1 MFLAIYLLVGLIL
14 LTVFSGFYVFW
25 VACARRKEHPWL
37 EEAIKQTSY
46 GKYYDAIQASDKFLR
61 EQQAQDVWIESYD
74 GLKLHAHWIPAENP
88 VGTVL
93 LAHGYRSTKLVDFS
107 MVYRIYHDWGLNL
120 LVPDQRTHGQSQG
133 RFITFGVK
141 ESRDM
146 KGWIRWHNLNNPEIP
161 IMLSGLSMG
170 ASTMLY
176 LADQV
181 LPTNVK
187 GIIAD
192 CGFTSPWDILSTVFR
207 KVTHLPAGPSIW
219 VANLFAKILAGFD
232 LRERDTKKI
241 LPHSRL
247 PVLIV
252 HGTGDDF
259 VPCAMTEEAYQVCT
273 EPKKLLLVN
282 GAGHGVSYLAEPE
295 RYKNTV
301 KEFFFVCMGVRL

>member
-25 VACARRKEHPWL
+25 VACVRRKEHPWL

-46 GKYYDAIQASDKFLR
+46 GKYYDAIRASDKFLR
-61 EQQAQDVWIESYD
+61 EQQAQDVWIESHD
-74 GLKLHAHWIPAENP
+74 GLKLHALWIPAENP
-88 VGTVL
+88 VGTVI

-120 LVPDQRTHGQSQG
+120 LVPDQRSHGQSQG

-146 KGWIRWHNLNNPEIP
+146 KGWIRWHNQKNSDRP

-176 LADQV
+176 LADQQ
-181 LPTNVK
+181 LPMNVK

-192 CGFTSPWDILSTVFR
+192 CGFSSPWDILSEVFR
-207 KVTHLPAGPSIW
+207 KVTHLPAWPSIW
-219 VANLFAKILAGFD
+219 VANLFAKVLAGFG
-232 LRERDTKKI
+232 LQQRDTKKI
-241 LPHSRL
+241 LPHSRI
-247 PVLIV
+247 PVLMV

-259 VPCAMTEEAYQVCT
+259 VPCSMTKEAYEVCA
-273 EPKKLLLVN
+273 EPKELMLVED
-282 GAGHGVSYLAEPE
+282 AGHGVSFLAEPE
-295 RYKNTV
+295 RYKKTV
-301 KEFFFVCMGVRL
+301 KEFYLTCMGIEL